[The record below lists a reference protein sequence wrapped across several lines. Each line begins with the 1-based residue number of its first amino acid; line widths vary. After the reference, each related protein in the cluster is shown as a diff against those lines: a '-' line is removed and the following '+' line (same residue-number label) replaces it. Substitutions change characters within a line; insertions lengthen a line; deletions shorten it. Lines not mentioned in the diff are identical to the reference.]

1 MIFRNSIVVIDKLLI
16 LESGDM
22 MEQDIFSLHEKVVLI
37 TGGSGHL
44 GAAIS
49 EGVLKHGAKLYIAS
63 RNQKKNA
70 NYVSYLSKKYNR
82 EVFHI
87 YVDTINNASVQEAV
101 KEILFIEGKID
112 VLINNAY
119 SGTSGDILS
128 VNEDDWL
135 KTFDGSIHSTY
146 RMIKEVLP
154 SMINNKSGSI
164 INIASMYGVV
174 SPNPEIYGD
183 SGQNNPPHY
192 GASKA
197 AIIQLSKY
205 LAGHYGKDG
214 IRVNSISPGPFP
226 NSTTQNNKKFI
237 EELAKKNPLG
247 RIGRPEELQ
256 GIVVL
261 LASNAGSYITG
272 QNISVDGGWTAW

>member
-1 MIFRNSIVVIDKLLI
+1 MTDKYSIQ
-16 LESGDM
+16 ESGDT
-22 MEQDIFSLHEKVVLI
+22 MEKDLFSLHEKVVLI

-44 GAAIS
+44 GAAMS
-49 EGVLKHGAKLYIAS
+49 EGVLKYGAKLYIAS

-70 NYVSYLSKKYNR
+70 EYVHYLSEKYNT

-87 YVDTINNASVQEAV
+87 YLDTTDNSTVQKAV
-101 KEILFIEGKID
+101 KEILLTEGKID
-112 VLINNAY
+112 VLINNSY

-128 VNEDDWL
+128 VTEDDWL

-146 RMIKEVLP
+146 RLIKEVLP
-154 SMINNKSGSI
+154 SMINRKSGSI

-174 SPNPEIYGD
+174 SPNPEVYGN

-197 AIIQLSKY
+197 AIIQFSKY
-205 LAGHYGKDG
+205 LAGHYGKEG
-214 IRVNSISPGPFP
+214 IRVNAISPGPFP
-226 NSTTQNNKKFI
+226 NQTTQQNKEFI

-247 RIGRPEELQ
+247 RVGRPEELQ